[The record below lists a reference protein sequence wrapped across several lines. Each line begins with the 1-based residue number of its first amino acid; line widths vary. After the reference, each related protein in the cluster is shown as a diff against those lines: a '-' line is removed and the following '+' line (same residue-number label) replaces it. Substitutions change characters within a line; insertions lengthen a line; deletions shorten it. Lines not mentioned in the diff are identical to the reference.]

1 LLKIISGVS
10 KLSSSAIRLSHGND
24 APPGEHDILCLSH
37 LRWHFVF
44 QRPQHLLTRAAKT
57 RRVFFVEE
65 PFYGADRAR
74 IDVARDDAGVYVAVP
89 HVAAGAPGPE
99 ATRELRGL
107 LDELVAGNQI
117 RKYVLWYYTP
127 MARAFTA
134 HLAPAAIVYDCMDEL
149 SAFAGAPAGLVQA
162 ERELLEK
169 ADLVLTGGQSLFE
182 AKQHLHGNVHAV
194 PSSVEVAHFARARQV
209 TRDPEDQA
217 HIPGPRLGFFGV
229 IDERLDIP
237 LIADVAAR
245 RPDWQL
251 VLIGPVVKID
261 PALLPRRPNLHYLG
275 SKPYSA
281 LPDYIAG
288 WSVALLPFARNEA
301 TRFISPT
308 KTPEYLAAGKPVVS
322 TSIRDVVRPYG
333 EAGLA
338 RIADTAPAFVAAI
351 AAALQEHNADLVA
364 RADRFLEPMSWDNTW
379 RRVSSLIDD
388 AIAGRTA
395 AGAAARPTG
404 TIITNAHM
412 RETRVQPNL
421 AGRV

>member
-1 LLKIISGVS
+1 LKNIGSVS
-10 KLSSSAIRLSHGND
+10 KLSSPAIRLNHGND

-44 QRPQHLLTRAAKT
+44 QRPQHLLTRFART

-74 IDVARDDAGVYVAVP
+74 MDVVRDGAGVYVVVP
-89 HVAAGAPGPE
+89 HVTASAPGME
-99 ATRELRGL
+99 ATRELRGQI
-107 LDELVAGNQI
+107 DELVAGHQI

-134 HLAPAAIVYDCMDEL
+134 HLAPAATVYDCMDEL
-149 SAFAGAPAGLVQA
+149 SAFAGAPSGLVQA
-162 ERELLEK
+162 ERELLDK

-194 PSSVEVAHFARARQV
+194 PSSVDVAHFARARQL
-209 TRDPEDQA
+209 TQEPEDQA
-217 HIPGPRLGFFGV
+217 AIPGPRLGFFGV
-229 IDERLDIP
+229 IDERLDVP

-245 RPDWQL
+245 RPEWQL

-261 PALLPRRPNLHYLG
+261 PALLPRRNNLHYLG
-275 SKPYSA
+275 PKPYSA

-338 RIADTAPAFVAAI
+338 RIADTPLAFIDAI
-351 AAALQEHNADLVA
+351 AAALDEDPGDLVA

-379 RRVSSLIDD
+379 RRVSSLIDE
-388 AIAGRTA
+388 AIARRAAVGLASRTT
-395 AGAAARPTG
+395 GA
-404 TIITNAHM
+404 IITNAHL
-412 RETRVQPNL
+412 RENLVQPNL
-421 AGRV
+421 GGRV

>member
-1 LLKIISGVS
+1 M
-10 KLSSSAIRLSHGND
+10 
-24 APPGEHDILCLSH
+24 
-37 LRWHFVF
+37 
-44 QRPQHLLTRAAKT
+44 
-57 RRVFFVEE
+57 
-65 PFYGADRAR
+65 
-74 IDVARDDAGVYVAVP
+74 DVVRDGAGVYVVVP
-89 HVAAGAPGPE
+89 HVTASAPGME
-99 ATRELRGL
+99 ATRELRGQI
-107 LDELVAGNQI
+107 DELVAGHQI

-134 HLAPAAIVYDCMDEL
+134 HLAPAATVYDCMDEL

-162 ERELLEK
+162 ERELLDK

-194 PSSVEVAHFARARQV
+194 PSSVDVAHFARARQL
-209 TRDPEDQA
+209 TQEPEDQA
-217 HIPGPRLGFFGV
+217 AIPGPRLGFFGV
-229 IDERLDIP
+229 IDERLDVP

-245 RPDWQL
+245 RPEWQL

-261 PALLPRRPNLHYLG
+261 PALLPRRNNLHYLG
-275 SKPYSA
+275 PKPYSA

-338 RIADTAPAFVAAI
+338 RIADTPLAFTDAI
-351 AAALQEHNADLVA
+351 AAALDEDPGDLVA

-379 RRVSSLIDD
+379 RRVSSLIDE
-388 AIAGRTA
+388 AIARRAAVGLASRTT
-395 AGAAARPTG
+395 GA
-404 TIITNAHM
+404 IITNAHL
-412 RETRVQPNL
+412 RENLVQPNL
-421 AGRV
+421 GGRV